1 MKIRFVE
8 TVKVQAVD
16 GETFVGGQVYDLPEP
31 SALRW
36 ISRKKAEL
44 LVETEQPVETPT
56 KKPAKAKG

>member
-44 LVETEQPVETPT
+44 FVETEQAEQPA